1 MQGREQVQI
10 PDQMLS
16 QLTKVTHP
24 PFDQAT
30 CGLGHSRRPM
40 RRSEGRVGPR
50 AEAAAPHLVAT
61 RHWLQAARWNLSF
74 RSMLSFQQRNRP
86 NWQLLEKPLGVMPAR
101 LFLLTWEGD
110 MPNDKPLKPDDF
122 PVDVEGEELV
132 TAEGKP
138 IAKAKTPAI
147 AEDIADRLNEDDCR
161 KEQDRWSA

>member
-1 MQGREQVQI
+1 MDSGSDALAADKSDTRPSIKQHV
-10 PDQMLS
+10 
-16 QLTKVTHP
+16 
-24 PFDQAT
+24 
-30 CGLGHSRRPM
+30 GLGHSRRTSDVP
-40 RRSEGRVGPR
+40 REGLVLAPKR
-50 AEAAAPHLVAT
+50 PHLVAT

-86 NWQLLEKPLGVMPAR
+86 DWQLLEKPLGVMPAR

-122 PVDVEGEELV
+122 PVDVKGEELV